1 VPPRHDG
8 GIVAGVRR
16 EKGRAVVS
24 VGLLGTGVVVVTA
37 GVATA
42 DMPVMAVGVLT
53 ILIGWLA
60 AAGVDVRP
68 QG

>member
-16 EKGRAVVS
+16 GKGRAVVS
-24 VGLLGTGVVVVTA
+24 VGLL

>member
-1 VPPRHDG
+1 
-8 GIVAGVRR
+8 
-16 EKGRAVVS
+16 VVS

-42 DMPVMAVGVLT
+42 DMPVMAAGVLA
-53 ILIGWLA
+53 ILAGWLA
-60 AAGVDVRP
+60 AAGVGVRA